1 MSNLCNVKKTNK
13 SLGFLV
19 CVCDKLVESKINY
32 RQISNEIFFLIAALS
47 SMSSSSFESQRS
59 IRSSTSIQ
67 SAASYKS
74 GMSFLINIDFRF
86 PHTYYGLVYNFTL
99 IMLQFHI
106 SAASNSSW
114 WSIGSF
120 SNFQAGGIVDPRAMN
135 RAPRVNTFVYSSI
148 T

>member
-74 GMSFLINIDFRF
+74 GMSFSIILTSDFQII
-86 PHTYYGLVYNFTL
+86 FT
-99 IMLQFHI
+99 
-106 SAASNSSW
+106 
-114 WSIGSF
+114 
-120 SNFQAGGIVDPRAMN
+120 D
-135 RAPRVNTFVYSSI
+135 
-148 T
+148 

>member
-1 MSNLCNVKKTNK
+1 MFATSFFENKRNYPQICN
-13 SLGFLV
+13 G
-19 CVCDKLVESKINY
+19 
-32 RQISNEIFFLIAALS
+32 IFFLIAALS

-74 GMSFLINIDFRF
+74 GMSFSIKIDFDF
-86 PHTYYGLVYNFTL
+86 HVHIVKLYNFTEIL
-99 IMLQFHI
+99 LKFYI

-114 WSIGSF
+114 FSIGSF

-135 RAPRVNTFVYSSI
+135 RAPRVNAFVNYSI
-148 T
+148 TDVNI